1 VTVKRRASERD
12 GRNARS
18 GRLLGR
24 LGAAVRTRRPTRA
37 APSPESEPPPPSAPT
52 EWNLWELERR
62 ARERAGSSAQDE
74 ESTALFVYL
83 RPFANASGVLPKEFD
98 EFVRESF
105 PDLIPAA

>member
-1 VTVKRRASERD
+1 VTVKRRASERN

-18 GRLLGR
+18 GRLLAR
-24 LGAAVRTRRPTRA
+24 LGAAVRTRRLTQA
-37 APSPESEPPPPSAPT
+37 APSPESERAPPAPPT

-62 ARERAGSSAQDE
+62 SRERAGPSPQNE

-83 RPFANASGVLPKEFD
+83 RPFANADGVLPKEFD

-105 PDLIPAA
+105 PDLIPTA